1 MNFTVFSILLWH
13 EGAVQM
19 FDWFCTLS
27 LFILASKSDEP
38 GWQKQPKT
46 QHNIKTNSFS
56 KPREREACSSFN
68 IITITKCTFDP
79 FLVRFNI
86 VESPWKKL
94 FPIITYI
101 ITTGNRCFLTSLFSL
116 SLDLIRHKNA
126 ALQSTEFHPK
136 MLKEALLHQQLQLH
150 TFKNI
155 SVYVELQLYNSVLL

>member
-27 LFILASKSDEP
+27 LFILASKSDKP

-56 KPREREACSSFN
+56 KSREREACSSFN

-101 ITTGNRCFLTSLFSL
+101 ITTGNRFFSL
-116 SLDLIRHKNA
+116 SWFNKTQKCSFTKHWLPSKNVKGSFTT
-126 ALQSTEFHPK
+126 STITITH
-136 MLKEALLHQQLQLH
+136 
-150 TFKNI
+150 I
-155 SVYVELQLYNSVLL
+155 